1 MGEWSFCEKCGW
13 HSTGKATACPNCAS
27 GDVRRFD
34 DDLLMDAKGE
44 FHSSREAKEKMPPVD
59 AAKEKAKSA

>member
-13 HSTGKATACPNCAS
+13 HSTGKAAACLNCAS
-27 GDVRRFD
+27 VNVHHFD

-44 FHSSREAKEKMPPVD
+44 FHSSREAKEKLPSVD
-59 AAKEKAKSA
+59 AAKEKANSA

>member
-13 HSTGKATACPNCAS
+13 HSTGKAAACLNCAS
-27 GDVRRFD
+27 EDVRHFD

-44 FHSSREAKEKMPPVD
+44 FHSSREAKEKSPPVD
-59 AAKEKAKSA
+59 ATKEKAKSA